1 MAAVHNVLDA
11 GFAKLRD
18 IPPNLHLFCP
28 RISADDDEIY
38 EDPDAISNISADEKQ
53 QRIDDGHARLDLM
66 YNCSLILG
74 LSREAAGPHRPDF
87 DARCDAFLT
96 TCASCV
102 RNWHKGR
109 VAFLK
114 DITPYVSA
122 SLRPFELLLQMY

>member
-1 MAAVHNVLDA
+1 MAAVHNVLDV

-28 RISADDDEIY
+28 RVSVDDDEIY
-38 EDPDAISNISADEKQ
+38 EDPDAVSSISPDERQ
-53 QRIDDGHARLDLM
+53 QRIEDGQARLDLM

-87 DARCDAFLT
+87 DSRCDAFLT

-109 VAFLK
+109 AGFLK
-114 DITPYVSA
+114 DITPWVLA
-122 SLRPFELLLQMY
+122 ILVLPCIPC